1 MSFKKWIYSLHKIC
15 LGCIYTF
22 KDLFSQINL
31 FDTRQKFYHCFLELN
46 FMLKRTGCFFD
57 PTPPLP
63 IFPVNDHN
71 LNSYTGIDFFLPHYH
86 SLWNI
91 LLELV
96 TIGFLCLF
104 NYNQKMWLYIY
115 WLWLFGSW
123 HPHPKRWLS
132 TPHIIIGDKSLCPY
146 GYVFDTP

>member
-1 MSFKKWIYSLHKIC
+1 MWQSKVLFVRYLCSIIINFIFYHNTSLKSIHTMVNRMDAFLQKWIYSLHKIC
-15 LGCIYTF
+15 LGSIHTF
-22 KDLFSQINL
+22 KDLFLQINL

-86 SLWNI
+86 SL
-91 LLELV
+91 
-96 TIGFLCLF
+96 
-104 NYNQKMWLYIY
+104 
-115 WLWLFGSW
+115 
-123 HPHPKRWLS
+123 
-132 TPHIIIGDKSLCPY
+132 
-146 GYVFDTP
+146 